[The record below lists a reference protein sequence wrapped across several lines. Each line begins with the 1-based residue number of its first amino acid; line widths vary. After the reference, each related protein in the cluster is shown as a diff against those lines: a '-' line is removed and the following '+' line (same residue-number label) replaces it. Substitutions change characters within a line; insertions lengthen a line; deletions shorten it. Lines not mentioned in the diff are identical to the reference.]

1 MPPSAPTLFLFDID
15 GTLLSTSGSGYR
27 SFTRSCKETLGIVD
41 QVEGINMAGKLD
53 RMIFQ
58 EIAGR
63 YRPELAGEELAG
75 RWLRFKANYIRYLQ
89 RASRN
94 PRGWKLMPGVEEL
107 VRYSSEQGKLAL
119 LTGNVRDGALIK
131 LTAFGLADYFPIG
144 GFGED
149 NVTRDELAEQAF
161 RIACSHYRVEFPRER
176 TFVFGDTT
184 HDIRAARAIQ
194 AKSVGVATGTVSAED
209 LARAGADLLVSDFL
223 SGAEAVRRFISQ

>member
-1 MPPSAPTLFLFDID
+1 MPSNAPTLFLFDID
-15 GTLLSTSGSGYR
+15 GTLLSTSGSGYQ
-27 SFTRSCKETLGIVD
+27 SFTRSCKEILGIEGP
-41 QVEGINMAGKLD
+41 VEGINMAGKLD

-63 YRPELAGEELAG
+63 YRPELGDEELTG
-75 RWLRFKANYIRYLQ
+75 RWLRFKDNYIRYLEH
-89 RASRN
+89 ASHD

-107 VRYSSEQGKLAL
+107 VRYSSEKGKLAL

-131 LTAFGLADYFPIG
+131 LTAFGLADYFPTG

-149 NVTRDELAEQAF
+149 NVTRAELAEQAF
-161 RIACSHYRVEFPRER
+161 RTACSHYRAEFSRER

-184 HDIRAARAIQ
+184 HDIQAARAIR
-194 AKSVGVATGTVSAED
+194 AKSVGVATGTVSAAD
-209 LARAGADLLVSDFL
+209 LANAGADLLVADFL